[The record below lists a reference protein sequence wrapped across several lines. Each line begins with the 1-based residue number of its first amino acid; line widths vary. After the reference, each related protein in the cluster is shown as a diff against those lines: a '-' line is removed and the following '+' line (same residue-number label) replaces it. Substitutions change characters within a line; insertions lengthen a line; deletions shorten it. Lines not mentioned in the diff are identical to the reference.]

1 MDVAGTTD
9 NDTGCSPNLIIWL
22 RHSLLDMTMISAKRN
37 SIWLRPLTMISTS
50 SLLPLVLLR
59 VTYKLSSKTKVSNAQ
74 RKQQVPHSLID
85 QEVELGETDVQV
97 ELVQPIQR
105 LLDQTRAVRGLAKKL
120 LKRIEDLIHESAA
133 LRTPVLSKLNQLS
146 TSSAGIVNFGV
157 RLAQLIG
164 DYVSSIKEKKEVF
177 YISKISACIREA
189 VQEINGG
196 SAPTDEGIWEVP
208 TQALAALIKEAN
220 AAAATALEPEN
231 VTRSTHLHLDCY
243 VLRTD
248 VLFAVSG
255 KSPWV
260 LRVDAIKS
268 ATALNVEAEHKVI
281 KLNEEMQELVR
292 TIKAREQTIQETAVK
307 IQVLERRMEA
317 HRKQAE
323 TVADMEE
330 QLKNEKKQVKMYEE
344 AMETLQAEME
354 ALHQDNAKLK
364 QSLAN
369 PERQGMYACQRR
381 AWRLTNS
388 M

>member
-1 MDVAGTTD
+1 MLAQFDHLAETQFAGYDFDLGEKELDLVAAVDHDIDFFAAAVGLAKSHVQAVLEDEGEYRPTE
-9 NDTGCSPNLIIWL
+9 NEHKFII
-22 RHSLLDMTMISAKRN
+22 I
-37 SIWLRPLTMISTS
+37 
-50 SLLPLVLLR
+50 
-59 VTYKLSSKTKVSNAQ
+59 
-74 RKQQVPHSLID
+74 LID

-97 ELVQPIQR
+97 ELMQPIQR
-105 LLDQTRAVRGLAKKL
+105 LLDQTRAVRALTKKL

-146 TSSAGIVNFGV
+146 TSSAGIVNFSV

-164 DYVSSIKEKKEVF
+164 DYISSVKEKKEVF
-177 YISKISACIREA
+177 YISKIGACVKEA

-196 SAPTDEGIWEVP
+196 IAPAAEGIWEVP
-208 TQALAALIKEAN
+208 THALAALIKEAN

-231 VTRSTHLHLDCY
+231 VTRSTYRRLACY
-243 VLRTD
+243 AFRTD

-260 LRVDAIKS
+260 MRVETIKN

-364 QSLAN
+364 QNLAN
-369 PERQGMYACQRR
+369 PERQSMYGCRQRTP
-381 AWRLTNS
+381 RLTFS
-388 M
+388 I

>member
-1 MDVAGTTD
+1 MF
-9 NDTGCSPNLIIWL
+9 
-22 RHSLLDMTMISAKRN
+22 MIA
-37 SIWLRPLTMISTS
+37 
-50 SLLPLVLLR
+50 
-59 VTYKLSSKTKVSNAQ
+59 
-74 RKQQVPHSLID
+74 LID

-105 LLDQTRAVRGLAKKL
+105 LLDQTRAVRGFAKKL
-120 LKRIEDLIHESAA
+120 LKRTEDLIHESAA
-133 LRTPVLSKLNQLS
+133 LRTPILSKLNQLS

-164 DYVSSIKEKKEVF
+164 DYISSVKEKKEVF
-177 YISKISACIREA
+177 YISKVSACVREA
-189 VQEINGG
+189 VEEINGG
-196 SAPTDEGIWEVP
+196 SAPAAEGIWEVP

-220 AAAATALEPEN
+220 AAATTALESEN
-231 VTRSTHLHLDCY
+231 VTRSSYPFSVCY
-243 VLRTD
+243 ALRTD
-248 VLFAVSG
+248 VLLAVSG

-260 LRVDAIKS
+260 KRVEAIKS

-364 QSLAN
+364 QNLAN
-369 PERQGMYACQRR
+369 PERQSMYGPQHR
-381 AWRLTNS
+381 AWNLTFLIQLLGSNIPSKPTLFKSKATLRLPIS
-388 M
+388 

>member
-1 MDVAGTTD
+1 MSQAMTD
-9 NDTGCSPNLIIWL
+9 GDTGCSLSLITWL
-22 RHSLLDMTMISAKRN
+22 RLNLLDMTMISAKRN
-37 SIWLRPLTMISTS
+37 SIWSQPSTMISTS
-50 SLLPLVLLR
+50 LLLPLVLLK
-59 VTYKLSSKTKVSNAQ
+59 VTYKLPSKMKVSNAQ
-74 RKQQVPHSLID
+74 RGRNSRLIVGLID

-105 LLDQTRAVRGLAKKL
+105 LLDQTRAARGLGKKL

-133 LRTPVLSKLNQLS
+133 LRTHVLSKLNQLS

-164 DYVSSIKEKKEVF
+164 DYISSVKEKKEVF
-177 YISKISACIREA
+177 YISKIVACVREA

-196 SAPTDEGIWEVP
+196 SAPAAEGIWEVP

-220 AAAATALEPEN
+220 AAAATALEPDN
-231 VTRSTHLHLDCY
+231 VTRSPYFHLDCHMS
-243 VLRTD
+243 RTD

-260 LRVDAIKS
+260 KRVDAIKS
-268 ATALNVEAEHKVI
+268 ATALNVEAEHKVV

-364 QSLAN
+364 QNLAN
-369 PERQGMYACQRR
+369 PERQSTCGCRQQAGD
-381 AWRLTNS
+381 
-388 M
+388 

>member
-1 MDVAGTTD
+1 M
-9 NDTGCSPNLIIWL
+9 
-22 RHSLLDMTMISAKRN
+22 
-37 SIWLRPLTMISTS
+37 
-50 SLLPLVLLR
+50 
-59 VTYKLSSKTKVSNAQ
+59 
-74 RKQQVPHSLID
+74 
-85 QEVELGETDVQV
+85 

-105 LLDQTRAVRGLAKKL
+105 LLDQTRAVRGLVKKL

-164 DYVSSIKEKKEVF
+164 DYISSVKEKKEVF

-196 SAPTDEGIWEVP
+196 SAPTAEGIWEVP

-231 VTRSTHLHLDCY
+231 VTRSTYPHPICHSPRADM
-243 VLRTD
+243 
-248 VLFAVSG
+248 LFAVSG

-260 LRVDAIKS
+260 LRVEVIKS
-268 ATALNVEAEHKVI
+268 ATALNVEAEHKVV

-323 TVADMEE
+323 TVVDMEE

-364 QSLAN
+364 QNLAN
-369 PERQGMYACQRR
+369 PERQSMYGYQHQT
-381 AWRLTNS
+381 WILTFLVQPLVPNIPSNPRLFKS
-388 M
+388 KAISRLLISWSKLKL

>member
-1 MDVAGTTD
+1 M
-9 NDTGCSPNLIIWL
+9 
-22 RHSLLDMTMISAKRN
+22 
-37 SIWLRPLTMISTS
+37 
-50 SLLPLVLLR
+50 
-59 VTYKLSSKTKVSNAQ
+59 KVSNTQ
-74 RKQQVPHSLID
+74 RRRNSGLIKVFID

-105 LLDQTRAVRGLAKKL
+105 LLDQTRAVRGLGKKL

-164 DYVSSIKEKKEVF
+164 DYISSVKEKKEVF
-177 YISKISACIREA
+177 YISKISACVREA

-196 SAPTDEGIWEVP
+196 SAPAAEGIWEVP

-220 AAAATALEPEN
+220 AAAATALEPES
-231 VTRSTHLHLDCY
+231 VTRSPYLHLDCY
-243 VLRTD
+243 MLRTD
-248 VLFAVSG
+248 VPFIVSG

-260 LRVDAIKS
+260 MRVEAIKS

-323 TVADMEE
+323 TVVDMEE

-364 QSLAN
+364 QNLAN
-369 PERQGMYACQRR
+369 PERQSTCSCRQR
-381 AWRLTNS
+381 AGD
-388 M
+388 